1 MRAIGKWL
9 IAFVT
14 RLCAIFTVT
23 SDSIV
28 KDKRGNLPPPGGGI
42 SAY

>member
-1 MRAIGKWL
+1 MRAIGKWFVT
-9 IAFVT
+9 FVT

-23 SDSIV
+23 PDSLV
-28 KDKRGNLPPPGGGI
+28 KDKRGNLPPPDGGM